1 MVVCHTLT
9 NIPRVDFTKVSSI
22 SPGKFRL
29 LGSISNLEKEGDNL
43 ELVRGLCQ
51 ECGKLD
57 MLEMFEKRGSDIFC
71 CKRGRVTLCA
81 KKILQEVMFVTE
93 GKGEEVKLV
102 VSGEEVEMFLGCS
115 TKQFIVGRE
124 VRDSVED
131 KVRKLKGA
139 LGDFG
144 V

>member
-1 MVVCHTLT
+1 MEVIVRLDAARTSVSLNRFWPHLVVVCHTLT
-9 NIPRVDFTKVSSI
+9 NIPRVDFSKVSST

-29 LGSISNLEKEGDNL
+29 LGSISKLENEGDNL

-81 KKILQEVMFVTE
+81 KKTLQ
-93 GKGEEVKLV
+93 
-102 VSGEEVEMFLGCS
+102 
-115 TKQFIVGRE
+115 
-124 VRDSVED
+124 
-131 KVRKLKGA
+131 
-139 LGDFG
+139 
-144 V
+144 